1 MLHAVN
7 PTNDFS
13 AYLRD
18 ENDVVFAPAESFE
31 AALHGFVIDW
41 VAKNAAEFGHIGCIR
56 GSGSANNEIIR
67 RHMLMF
73 KSNNPGVATLSFV
86 PVRFCSSL
94 RPLCQ
99 MNNQPPAVISLN
111 LPKPP
116 LRLIGAAALAIVAL
130 ILVWTSF
137 YTVPAESEAVV
148 LRFGKFLKI
157 AEPGLQ
163 FKIPLGI
170 DEYTLVQTRRQ
181 LKLEFGFYTYG
192 YTNPDQAGQQ
202 QVEEKSMVT
211 GDLNA
216 ALVEWVVQYRI
227 SDPKEYLFDVR
238 NPGQTLRDLS
248 EAAMRE
254 VIGDR
259 TVDEVIT
266 IGRQDIEISALARM
280 QELATR
286 YKLGVRV
293 DQVQLKNVNP
303 PREVQASFNEVN
315 KAQQDRENAI
325 NIANGDYNEAVP
337 RARGQADQTIRGA
350 EGYRF
355 KRVNE
360 AEGDIASFNFML
372 GQYVKAPEIT
382 RTRLYLETMGDVL
395 PAMGPKII
403 IDDSMKQLLPILP
416 LSLKPE
422 AKQ

>member
-1 MLHAVN
+1 
-7 PTNDFS
+7 
-13 AYLRD
+13 
-18 ENDVVFAPAESFE
+18 
-31 AALHGFVIDW
+31 
-41 VAKNAAEFGHIGCIR
+41 
-56 GSGSANNEIIR
+56 
-67 RHMLMF
+67 
-73 KSNNPGVATLSFV
+73 
-86 PVRFCSSL
+86 
-94 RPLCQ
+94 
-99 MNNQPPAVISLN
+99 MNNQPPAVLPIN

-116 LRLIGAAALAIVAL
+116 LRLIVLVAL
-130 ILVWTSF
+130 VILGLVLFWTSY

-157 AEPGLQ
+157 VEPGLH
-163 FKIPLGI
+163 FKIPLGV

-192 YTNPDQAGQQ
+192 YTNPDQPAQQ

-266 IGRQDIEISALARM
+266 IGRQDIEISALTRM
-280 QELATR
+280 QELAKR

-315 KAQQDRENAI
+315 RAQQDRENAI

-337 RARGQADQTIRGA
+337 KAKGQADQTIRGA

-360 AEGDIASFNFML
+360 AEGDVASFNAML
-372 GQYVKAPEIT
+372 GQYLKAPEIT

-395 PAMGPKII
+395 PASGEKII
-403 IDDSMKQLLPILP
+403 IDDSMRNLLPILP
-416 LSLKPE
+416 LTKNPLEKR
-422 AKQ
+422 

>member
-1 MLHAVN
+1 M
-7 PTNDFS
+7 
-13 AYLRD
+13 
-18 ENDVVFAPAESFE
+18 
-31 AALHGFVIDW
+31 I
-41 VAKNAAEFGHIGCIR
+41 
-56 GSGSANNEIIR
+56 
-67 RHMLMF
+67 
-73 KSNNPGVATLSFV
+73 
-86 PVRFCSSL
+86 SS
-94 RPLCQ
+94 RV
-99 MNNQPPAVISLN
+99 NNQPPALTNLN
-111 LPKPP
+111 FPKPP
-116 LRLIGAAALAIVAL
+116 WRLIGAVAVAFLALVVI
-130 ILVWTSF
+130 WSSF

-148 LRFGKFLKI
+148 LRFGRFLKI
-157 AEPGLQ
+157 TEPGLS

-181 LKLEFGFYTYG
+181 LKLEFGFYTPG
-192 YTNPDQAGQQ
+192 YTNFDQPSRNEI
-202 QVEEKSMVT
+202 EEKSMVT

-238 NPGQTLRDLS
+238 NPNQTLRDLS

-266 IGRQDIEISALARM
+266 IGRQDIEVAALARM

-337 RARGQADQTIRGA
+337 RARGQADQTVRGA

-360 AEGDIASFNFML
+360 AEGDVASFNAML
-372 GQYVKAPEIT
+372 GQYIKAPEIT

-395 PAMGPKII
+395 PGMGPKII

-422 AKQ
+422 PSR

>member
-1 MLHAVN
+1 VN
-7 PTNDFS
+7 T
-13 AYLRD
+13 
-18 ENDVVFAPAESFE
+18 
-31 AALHGFVIDW
+31 
-41 VAKNAAEFGHIGCIR
+41 
-56 GSGSANNEIIR
+56 
-67 RHMLMF
+67 
-73 KSNNPGVATLSFV
+73 
-86 PVRFCSSL
+86 
-94 RPLCQ
+94 
-99 MNNQPPAVISLN
+99 QPPAVINLN
-111 LPKPP
+111 IPRPP
-116 LRLIGAAALAIVAL
+116 LRLISAVLVVVAF
-130 ILVWTSF
+130 LVVLWTSY
-137 YTVPAESEAVV
+137 YTVAAESEGVV
-148 LRFGKFLKI
+148 LRFGRFLKTV
-157 AEPGLQ
+157 EPGLH
-163 FKIPLGI
+163 FKLPLGI
-170 DEYTLVQTRRQ
+170 DEVTVLPTRRQ
-181 LKLEFGFYTYG
+181 LKLEFGFYTSG
-192 YTNPDQAGQQ
+192 YSNPDQPTRE

-227 SDPKEYLFDVR
+227 DDPKEYLFDVR
-238 NPGQTLRDLS
+238 NPAQTLRDLS

-266 IGRQDIEISALARM
+266 IGRQDIEISALTRM
-280 QELATR
+280 QELAKR

-337 RARGQADQTIRGA
+337 KAKGQADQTIRGA

-360 AEGDIASFNFML
+360 AEGDVASFNAML
-372 GQYVKAPEIT
+372 EQYIKAPEIT

-395 PAMGPKII
+395 PEMGPKII

-416 LSLKPE
+416 LSLKPPGV
-422 AKQ
+422 K